1 MNAPPSLCEPTTT
14 PDRGAVCAQ
23 IAARLAVCPVCCPR
37 VLPARAAPPQSHSPR
52 TTVEKP
58 RGRGAHRMQ
67 RSSSGGR
74 RRVRPFPRAARR
86 EPRRDA
92 NESERRPH
100 RFRPVYYYR
109 FRFRISLFGRL
120 PHVKSQ
126 HFTSGC
132 RSLPRISHVSRG
144 VCRARTC
151 TRALVCGAVWC
162 RTLAVTRVYSAL
174 TVTRRHTAH
183 TCAVVRAEP
192 RDDGAARHPT
202 RTR

>member
-74 RRVRPFPRAARR
+74 TPARSPVSARGETRAETRRQR
-86 EPRRDA
+86 ENADLA
-92 NESERRPH
+92 GFALFISIA
-100 RFRPVYYYR
+100 FVFA
-109 FRFRISLFGRL
+109 FRFISVGFLTS
-120 PHVKSQ
+120 KAST
-126 HFTSGC
+126 FTSGC
-132 RSLPRISHVSRG
+132 RSLPRISHVASRACLVLYRIVTR
-144 VCRARTC
+144 VC
-151 TRALVCGAVWC
+151 VSPAVI
-162 RTLAVTRVYSAL
+162 RVYSAL
-174 TVTRRHTAH
+174 TVTRRHSSH
-183 TCAVVRAEP
+183 VCRRAS
-192 RDDGAARHPT
+192 RAARRRRGAPPHAHSLT
-202 RTR
+202 SR